1 MKVRHKLNKNGF
13 LNSIDSLNENQLDNY
28 IDLSE
33 IKFADIF
40 GIVSLA
46 LLIRREYS
54 YNNKIQLI
62 MPNNFDVS
70 SYLHISG
77 FVNYVRDIADVKY
90 NGLNI
95 FSKLHGKIEI
105 DSNKDYIPLQIINSG
120 DDVELIIGKI
130 ILWLRNKGV
139 QENEGRKIFT
149 LLLELFGNA
158 LDHSNSG
165 GGCAFAMQKY
175 KSKLMISIADYGVGI
190 KESLERNKS
199 YVGIFDSN
207 EDAMQHIFTNRNYI
221 SSEDEK
227 GRGNGFFCLNNLS
240 IEKQMEFFICS
251 RDGFYASEYIGGR
264 NQRKSKKIYDIKG
277 THVNFCINL

>member
-1 MKVRHKLNKNGF
+1 MKVKHKLNKNGF
-13 LNSIDSLNENQLDNY
+13 LNSIDYLDENLLENY

-33 IKFADIF
+33 IKFADVF

-54 YNNKIQLI
+54 YNNKMQLI
-62 MPNNFDVS
+62 MPNNLDVS

-77 FVNYVRDIADVKY
+77 FINYVNDIAEVKY

-95 FSKLHGKIEI
+95 LSKFHGKIEI
-105 DSNKDYIPLQIINSG
+105 NSNKDYIPLQIINSG
-120 DDVELIIGKI
+120 DDVEMIIEKI
-130 ILWLRNKGV
+130 IFWLRNKGV
-139 QENEGRKIFT
+139 QESEVRKIFT

-165 GGCAFAMQKY
+165 DGCVFAMQKY
-175 KSKLMISIADYGVGI
+175 KAKLMISIADYGIGI
-190 KESLERNKS
+190 KESLEKNKS
-199 YVGIFDSN
+199 YVGIFNSN

-277 THVNFCINL
+277 THINFCINL